1 MPFKIYPMPQKNVI
15 KTSIENF
22 RKVDE
27 TLYRGAL
34 PEPEEFL
41 ELKRLGFDS
50 VISLRSGFDKK
61 GTKERALVEKIGMEY
76 VNFPTKSARQMK
88 LHRGFWT
95 IWTRQEKPIKRFLFT
110 ASTEK
115 TAQVQ

>member
-76 VNFPTKSARQMK
+76 VNFPINSKIGPTN
-88 LHRGFWT
+88 
-95 IWTRQEKPIKRFLFT
+95 E
-110 ASTEK
+110 
-115 TAQVQ
+115 TAQGFLEDRKSTRLNSSHRCTSRMPSSA